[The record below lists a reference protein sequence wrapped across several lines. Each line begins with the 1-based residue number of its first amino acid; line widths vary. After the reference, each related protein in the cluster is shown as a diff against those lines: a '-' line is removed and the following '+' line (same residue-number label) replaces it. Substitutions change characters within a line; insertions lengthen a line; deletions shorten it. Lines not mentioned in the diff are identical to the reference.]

1 VAQGKAD
8 EAILTASIIEIEQ
21 WRVHY
26 KCCEASQ
33 LFAAETS
40 CTWTPISG
48 GTNDDDELT
57 FKLDHLKGAGQEY
70 F

>member
-26 KCCEASQ
+26 NAVRPHSFLQRKPPAPEP
-33 LFAAETS
+33 LFQVE
-40 CTWTPISG
+40 PMMMM
-48 GTNDDDELT
+48 N
-57 FKLDHLKGAGQEY
+57 
-70 F
+70 